1 MIFRTIPK
9 INKIL
14 YNINLETNF
23 NKLNI
28 SSNSTIEKGVSNINA
43 QRLNNNPV
51 PLSVNSIREILVKRL
66 NHKTT
71 YIFTNTI
78 YS

>member
-1 MIFRTIPK
+1 MIFQDLIPK

-28 SSNSTIEKGVSNINA
+28 SSNSTIEKVVSNINA

-51 PLSVNSIREILVKRL
+51 PLSVNSIREFLVK
-66 NHKTT
+66 K
-71 YIFTNTI
+71 IK
-78 YS
+78 S